1 MSQDRIEPN
10 HLSFESPRS
19 ILECTF
25 VAEYLLIKGYL
36 VSDLD
41 SLRPEVATDLLS
53 EACKFTAF
61 RLADMDST
69 DKFPWETQLSY
80 FPN

>member
-1 MSQDRIEPN
+1 MSEDTIDPN
-10 HLSFESPRS
+10 HLFVEGPRT
-19 ILECTF
+19 ILERTF

-36 VSDLD
+36 ISDLD

-53 EACKFTAF
+53 EACKFTAL

-69 DKFPWETQLSY
+69 GKLTWEMQLMIS
-80 FPN
+80 PN